1 MKLLWCAILLA
12 ILIPVSSFGQG
23 TIQTG
28 FVVITPVAGTGDGLS
43 VSETFG
49 ELVGTS
55 FFQSSVPQS
64 PLVTLTSVVVTAD
77 VNAGL
82 NTGIAIV
89 NPNNVPATITA
100 TFRNQVGVV
109 TATRTFGLG
118 ARQQESQFVTE
129 IFSGNPVTATPM
141 VGSVIISSN
150 VPVGVL
156 GLSFNGFSF
165 TSLPVATQLSVNNVT
180 TVGNNTA
187 IVGINT
193 VPTTTI
199 VGTTGVVGV
208 NTGIQA
214 VAAPPAVPSTI
225 TQIPATFPGLIPQ
238 QSPTAITTPLTGIAP
253 INAVTVTTPLTGV
266 TSTFT
271 TSTGQVVTTT
281 PVTTVL
287 TPSVVIFPEL
297 TLGVGGPGA
306 LLLPQVAAGGG
317 WVSQITI
324 SNTSGV
330 AQAVRVD
337 LFDSFGAP
345 LSLPS
350 GATFQNIV
358 IAPGGVATISI
369 AI

>member
-1 MKLLWCAILLA
+1 
-12 ILIPVSSFGQG
+12 
-23 TIQTG
+23 
-28 FVVITPVAGTGDGLS
+28 VITPVSGTGDGLS
-43 VSETFG
+43 ISETFG
-49 ELVGTS
+49 EQVGTS

-64 PLVTLTSVVVTAD
+64 PLVTLTSVVVTANL
-77 VNAGL
+77 NAGL

-100 TFRNQVGVV
+100 TFRNQLGVV

-118 ARQQESQFVTE
+118 ARQQESQFVTD
-129 IFSGNPVTATPM
+129 IFSGDPVIAAPM
-141 VGSVIISSN
+141 VGSVFISSN

-180 TVGNNTA
+180 TTTRTNTT
-187 IVGINT
+187 IVAVNT
-193 VPTTTI
+193 VPTTA
-199 VGTTGVVGV
+199 VVNTTGGLVDV
-208 NTGIQA
+208 NAGLA
-214 VAAPPAVPSTI
+214 LAAPPAVPPTI
-225 TQIPATFPGLIPQ
+225 TQIPATFPGLVPQ

-253 INAVTVTTPLTGV
+253 VNIVTVTTPLTSV
-266 TSTFT
+266 PST
-271 TSTGQVVTTT
+271 VVATN

-297 TLGVGGPGA
+297 AIGVGGPGA

-345 LSLPS
+345 LPLPS
-350 GATFQNIV
+350 GSTFQDIV
-358 IAPGGVATISI
+358 IAPGGVATLSVVM
-369 AI
+369 